1 MAFPASDLVRPPE
14 PYLYIL
20 MRSDLGSLNP
30 GKMVAQGAHAANQ
43 FAFEM
48 VRVRND
54 INILKAEEA
63 PLDRDELRKLALF
76 NQWETSTPQG
86 FGVTITLDVTGD
98 ILPLV
103 VEAAQRMNLPAG
115 VTHDPSYP
123 LRDGQ
128 VTHLLPLDTCGFVFG
143 DKPDLRVLLSQFD
156 LLA

>member
-1 MAFPASDLVRPPE
+1 MTFPARDLVNPPE

-20 MRSDLGSLNP
+20 MRSDLDSLNP

-48 VRVRND
+48 VKVRQS
-54 INILKAEEA
+54 INRLKELEA
-63 PLDRDELRKLALF
+63 DLDRNELRKLALF

-86 FGVTITLDVTGD
+86 FGVTITLDVTGT

-103 VEAAQRMNLPAG
+103 VEAAQRMDLPAG

-123 LRDGQ
+123 IRDGEI
-128 VTHLLPLDTCGFVFG
+128 THLIPLDTCGYVFG
-143 DKPDLRVLLSQFD
+143 DKDELRVLLGQFD

>member
-1 MAFPASDLVRPPE
+1 MMAFPAADLVNPPE

-20 MRSDLGSLNP
+20 MRSDLDSLNP

-48 VRVRND
+48 Q
-54 INILKAEEA
+54 
-63 PLDRDELRKLALF
+63 KLADVMNEREHNSLERRNIRLF

-86 FGVTITLDVTGD
+86 FGVTICLDVTGVQ
-98 ILPLV
+98 LPLV
-103 VEAAQRMNLPAG
+103 VAAAKAMNMPAG

-123 LRDGQ
+123 LRDGA
-128 VTHLLPLDTCGFVFG
+128 VTHLLPLDTCGYVFG
-143 DKPDLRVLLSQFD
+143 EKDNLRILLGQFD

>member
-1 MAFPASDLVRPPE
+1 MDLPQPD

-20 MRSDLGSLNP
+20 MRSDLESLNP

-43 FAFEM
+43 FAYAM
-48 VRVRND
+48 GKVRANVARMAD
-54 INILKAEEA
+54 QDSDYRA
-63 PLDRDELRKLALF
+63 PRHTIELMAMF

-86 FGVTITLDVTGD
+86 FGVTITLDVTGP

-103 VEAAQRMNLPAG
+103 VEAAERMKLPAG

-123 LRDGQ
+123 IRDGS
-128 VTHLLPLDTCGFVFG
+128 VTHLIPLDTCGYVFG
-143 DKPDLRVLLSQFD
+143 DKPDLRILLSQFE